1 MGKIIDLKENSE
13 NNMDTQTDSQK
24 IQSNVFSWW
33 GIFAF
38 FALFTMVF
46 SSTLFVLKNSQGGGI
61 FAQGDEEA
69 QNVGNTQNASVFDV
83 PDPTNVQRSD
93 NDVVPVKVVLYKD
106 PFADIVLEAQAVCV
120 IDTVTGKV
128 LYERNKNTRLPL
140 ASLTKVMTAYV
151 AIETV
156 GGNESVA
163 ISAEDIGKEGNSGL
177 LLGEK
182 WKLSN
187 LLDFTLM
194 TSSND
199 GASAIAFAAG
209 TFLQHQSTTTL
220 QDPKKT
226 FITEMNEKA
235 QALELTHLEFNNES
249 GLDISNAQSGAYGTA
264 YEVAKLFEYIL
275 KDNPH
280 LLKATTNEILEI
292 NSQSNIVHTAKNT
305 NEFVESF
312 PGLLASKTGYTDMAG
327 GNLGVVFDSGIGTP
341 VIIVVLGST
350 LDGRFEDVMKLYYA
364 SLEEISQ
371 GVY

>member
-1 MGKIIDLKENSE
+1 MNE
-13 NNMDTQTDSQK
+13 NNIDTQTNSLQQDQNN
-24 IQSNVFSWW
+24 IFSWW
-33 GIFAF
+33 GIVAF
-38 FALFTMVF
+38 FALFTIVF
-46 SSTLFVLKNSQGGGI
+46 SSTLFVLKNSGEGGV
-61 FAQGDEEA
+61 FAQGDEKT
-69 QNVGNTQNASVFDV
+69 QNVQNTQNASVFDV
-83 PDPTNVQRSD
+83 PNPADLQSSND
-93 NDVVPVKVVLYKD
+93 NIVPVKVVLYKD
-106 PFADIVLEAQAVCV
+106 PFADIELEAQAVCV
-120 IDTVTGKV
+120 LDTVTGKI

-140 ASLTKVMTAYV
+140 ASLTKVMTALV
-151 AIETV
+151 ATETV
-156 GGNESVA
+156 GSNESVT

-199 GASAIAFAAG
+199 GASAIASAAG
-209 TFLQHQSTTTL
+209 VFLQHQATTTAE

-226 FITEMNEKA
+226 FIKEMNK
-235 QALELTHLEFNNES
+235 QAEELDLMHLEFNNES

-264 YEVAKLFEYIL
+264 YEVAMLFEYIV
-275 KDNPH
+275 KNNPN
-280 LLKATTNEILEI
+280 LLKATTHKVLEI
-292 NSQSNIVHTAKNT
+292 NSQNNITHTAKNT

-327 GNLGVVFDSGIGTP
+327 GNLGVVFDSGIGSP

-350 LDGRFEDVMKLYYA
+350 IDGRFEDVKKLYEA
-364 SLEEISQ
+364 SIKEIGQ